1 MFAALRIG
9 PAMSN
14 EYIFFD
20 EGLRERFIALTSHHG
35 LQADWREDAMDGYV
49 VSLADEL
56 NDALE
61 EELEAAYDALLAEQR
76 DLVDTGDG
84 ADALRVMGVNIQHPD
99 GSTQVV
105 RVPGEYALRLV
116 EHFTLDEIRSLVT
129 AIAGEVLAPH
139 GGPLCKR

>member
-1 MFAALRIG
+1 MSAALRIG

-20 EGLRERFIALTSHHG
+20 EGLRERFLALARHHG

-49 VSLADEL
+49 VSLADDL

-61 EELEAAYDALLAEQR
+61 DELEAAYEDLQAEQR

-84 ADALRVMGVNIQHPD
+84 TDALRVMGVNIVHQD

-129 AIAGEVLAPH
+129 AIAGEILAPH